1 MDSFIPIINLP
12 QAAILAVGGMKDRL
26 LVRGGKV
33 AVTPVVSLTLVPDH
47 RVLDGVLV
55 AGFLR
60 ELKEILENPTIFN
73 PETK

>member
-12 QAAILAVGGMKDRL
+12 QAAILAVGGMRDRP

-33 AVTPVVSLTLVPDH
+33 VIAPTVSLTLVADH

-60 ELKEILENPTIFN
+60 G
-73 PETK
+73 

>member
-1 MDSFIPIINLP
+1 VDSFIPIINPP
-12 QAAILAVGGMKDRL
+12 QAAILAVGAMKDKP

-33 AVTPVVSLTLVPDH
+33 VIAPVVSLTLVADH

-60 ELKEILENPTIFN
+60 GLKEMLENPTIFN
-73 PETK
+73 PEMK